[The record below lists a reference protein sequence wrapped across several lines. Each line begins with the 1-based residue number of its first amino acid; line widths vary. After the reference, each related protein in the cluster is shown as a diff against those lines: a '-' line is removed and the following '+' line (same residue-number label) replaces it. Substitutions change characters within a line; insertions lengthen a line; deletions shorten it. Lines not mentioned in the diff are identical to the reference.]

1 MNSQV
6 DLFNSIC
13 QSLGFGLALG
23 VLCGVFLPPR
33 LRLPAAAIT
42 GTAAAGIWLQSE
54 DVTFWPMLPI
64 GLLAILAAAVLG
76 DVFAGA
82 SRREALQ
89 SPGSGSGGASVG
101 LKLVG
106 LALAVLVAGLGYLV
120 PPTAIVWLVA
130 ILLLALRR
138 GRTKP
143 EKHEGLRILR

>member
-1 MNSQV
+1 M
-6 DLFNSIC
+6 DAFNSIC
-13 QSLGFGLALG
+13 QALGFGLAAG
-23 VLCGVFLPPR
+23 VLCGVALPQR
-33 LRLPAAAIT
+33 LRLPVAAIL
-42 GTAAAGIWLQSE
+42 GTAAAGIWLRSE

-64 GLLAILAAAVLG
+64 GLLAIFTASVAG

-89 SPGSGSGGASVG
+89 AGEPARGRGSGMLAGVG
-101 LKLVG
+101 IG
-106 LALAVLVAGLGYLV
+106 LALLIAALGYLV